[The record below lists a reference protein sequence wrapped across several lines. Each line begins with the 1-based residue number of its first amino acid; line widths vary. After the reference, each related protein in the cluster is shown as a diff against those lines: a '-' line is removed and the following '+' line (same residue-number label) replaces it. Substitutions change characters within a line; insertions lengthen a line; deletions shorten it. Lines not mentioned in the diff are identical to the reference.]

1 MKKKKQDEDSPE
13 DAFIRGFATALSIIQ
28 SGWHESNLVVLV
40 LVAGGF
46 KYDDF
51 VNAGVDKH
59 DLKLIREAFK
69 RENRPLRRRP
79 PA

>member
-1 MKKKKQDEDSPE
+1 MNKKKQD
-13 DAFIRGFATALSIIQ
+13 DAFMCGFASALGVIQ
-28 SGWHESNLVVLV
+28 SGWHKSNLVIMALES
-40 LVAGGF
+40 GGF

-51 VNAGVDKH
+51 VNAGVDEH

-69 RENRPLRRRP
+69 RENRPLRRTS